1 MPVARLA
8 RPARPAGPSDV
19 RIGALH
25 MSIPGRGAPFGRRVA
40 ERVSA
45 ILAERCPPGLRGD
58 IGRVAVQIRGGGSSE
73 ESLSQS
79 IADAVLG
86 ALQGQAVK

>member
-1 MPVARLA
+1 
-8 RPARPAGPSDV
+8 
-19 RIGALH
+19 
-25 MSIPGRGAPFGRRVA
+25 
-40 ERVSA
+40 VSA

-58 IGRVAVQIRGGGSSE
+58 IGRVAVQIRAGGSSE